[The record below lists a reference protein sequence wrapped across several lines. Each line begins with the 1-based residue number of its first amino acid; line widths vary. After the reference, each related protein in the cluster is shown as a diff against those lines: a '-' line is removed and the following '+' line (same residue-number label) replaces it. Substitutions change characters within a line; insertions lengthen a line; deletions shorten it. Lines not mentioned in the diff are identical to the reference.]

1 MGEKKRSAEEQRQYE
16 RWRETMERKHGC
28 DISEYMRRIAAKGG
42 RNGHTGGFAGRPDL
56 ASAAG
61 KKGGKN
67 SWKNRKRTADND

>member
-1 MGEKKRSAEEQRQYE
+1 MQPGKSAEEIRQYNK
-16 RWRETMERKHGC
+16 WRETMERKTGMT
-28 DISEYMRRIAAKGG
+28 ISEYMRKIAAKGG

-67 SWKNRKRTADND
+67 SWKNRKRTADHD